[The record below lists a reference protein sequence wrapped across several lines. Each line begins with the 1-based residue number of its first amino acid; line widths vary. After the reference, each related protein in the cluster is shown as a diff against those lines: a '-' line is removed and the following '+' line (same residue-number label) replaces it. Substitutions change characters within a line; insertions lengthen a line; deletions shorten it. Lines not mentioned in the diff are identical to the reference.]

1 MEKFA
6 GPIELT
12 DAELM
17 AVAGGETDTA
27 SVTLNGTEASTF
39 RTGPLIGAEVET
51 KRGITTLSG
60 PAPDAEA
67 M

>member
-17 AVAGGETDTA
+17 AVAGGLEVPPDIVTSIVNNVEA
-27 SVTLNGTEASTF
+27 SVNVAFE
-39 RTGPLIGAEVET
+39 
-51 KRGITTLSG
+51 
-60 PAPDAEA
+60 AEA
-67 M
+67 EIGSTQAHANKA